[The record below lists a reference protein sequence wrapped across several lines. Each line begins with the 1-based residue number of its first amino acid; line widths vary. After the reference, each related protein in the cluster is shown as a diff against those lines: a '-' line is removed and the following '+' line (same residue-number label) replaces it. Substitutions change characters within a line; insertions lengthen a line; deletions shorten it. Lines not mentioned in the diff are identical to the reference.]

1 MLLVNIDKV
10 SEQIEAAN
18 ATIVQGTRNLSKLYE
33 DKVDAEAKLKKIDDA
48 ISVQVNEIE
57 KAKIDMEATEKAK
70 ELVLKIAESYKEQD
84 AHKRMEEVPE

>member
-18 ATIVQGTRNLSKLYE
+18 AMIIQGTRNLNKLYE
-33 DKVDAEAKLKKIDDA
+33 RKTEAEAEEKKIDDE

-57 KAKIDMEATEKAK
+57 KAKVDMEDTEKAK
-70 ELVLKIAESYKEQD
+70 ALVLKIAESYKEQD